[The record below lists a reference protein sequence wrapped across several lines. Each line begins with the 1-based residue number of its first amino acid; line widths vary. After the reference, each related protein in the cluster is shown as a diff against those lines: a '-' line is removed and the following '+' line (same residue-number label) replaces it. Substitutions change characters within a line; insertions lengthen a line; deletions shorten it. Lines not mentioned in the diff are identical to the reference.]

1 VRIDEAVKVITGE
14 CEKIDG
20 LEINF
25 SSDGPEI
32 YWGGG
37 LRLSCGEK
45 DLVHVLKAVR
55 MLSDLGATF
64 A

>member
-1 VRIDEAVKVITGE
+1 MRIDEAVKVITGE

-25 SSDGPEI
+25 PSDGPEI
-32 YWGGG
+32 YWGN

-55 MLSDLGATF
+55 MLSDMGATF